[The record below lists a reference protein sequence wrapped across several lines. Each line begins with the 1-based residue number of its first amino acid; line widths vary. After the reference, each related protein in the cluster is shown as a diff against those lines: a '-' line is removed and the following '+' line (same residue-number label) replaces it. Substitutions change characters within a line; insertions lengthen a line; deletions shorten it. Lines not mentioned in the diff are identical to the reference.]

1 MPSKDSFIDDQK
13 YITIKGA
20 RMHNLNNID
29 VSIPKK
35 KLIVITGVS
44 GSGKSSLAFDTL
56 FAEGQRRYIESL
68 SSYARQFLGKLQ
80 KPDVDKIEG
89 ISPAIAIEQKVNTQ
103 NPRSTVGTSTE
114 IYDYLKLLF
123 SRIGKTIS
131 PVSKKEVKKHQVSD
145 VVDFVCKQK
154 TGEKILVMFE
164 LDFSNSSLEDSIKKL
179 TLTGFSRIK
188 TDSEII
194 RIDSIVDY
202 TTISS
207 NTRLWVVV
215 DRLMVSNENDN
226 LNRLADSIQTA
237 FFEGNGKCTLDI
249 AGSKIKEFSNRF
261 EMDGITFELPSEHL
275 FSFNNPYGACKR
287 CEGFGSVLGIDEDK
301 VIANKSISVF
311 EGAITCWKGEKLS
324 RWKDR
329 FILNASKY
337 DFPIHRPYID
347 LSDEEKKLIWNGA
360 KGVKGIRQFFQVIER
375 ENYKVQNRV
384 LLARFRGKNT
394 CPECHGTRLRK
405 EALYVEVDGNTIND
419 LVHLPLSKLLNLISN
434 IDLSQSDLKI
444 AERILEEIINRL
456 QFLDNVGLGYLSL
469 NRLSSTLSGG
479 ESQRI
484 NLATSLAS
492 SLVGSLYILD
502 EPSIGLHSKDTQK
515 LIGILQSLKDL
526 GNTVVVVEHDEEI
539 MLAADEIIDIGP
551 LAGKN
556 GGNIVYQGKLS
567 EIGKESKSLTAQY
580 LSNKERIEIPKIRK
594 QSIKSITIKGAR
606 ENNLKNINVSFPLET
621 LTVVTGVSGSG
632 KSSLVKQIL
641 YPAIQKSIQGYT
653 TKLGAHDTIE
663 GDLKSIQHIEFVNQ
677 NPIGRSSR
685 SNPVTYLKAYDEI
698 RNLFAR
704 QELSKARGYKSGHF
718 SFNVAGGR
726 CEVCEGEGDI
736 TIEMQFMA
744 DVHLECESCK
754 GQRFKNETLD
764 VKFSDKHISD
774 ILNMTIDEAI
784 RFFDTNDKSKIVS
797 KLLPLQQVGLGYVQ
811 LGQSSNTLSG
821 GEAQRIKL
829 AFFLSKGNKSDKT
842 MFIFDEPTTGLHFH
856 DIKKLLHSFN
866 ALIDNG
872 HSIVCVEHNSDVIKC
887 ADWVIDLGPEGGEKG
902 GELLFQGTVESLIK
916 SKKSYTAN
924 FIKDKLLTR
933 L

>member
-1 MPSKDSFIDDQK
+1 MQNDNHH
-13 YITIKGA
+13 YIKIKGA

-29 VSIPKK
+29 VSIPKR
-35 KLIVITGVS
+35 KLVVITGVS

-80 KPDVDKIEG
+80 KPDVDNISG

-123 SRIGKTIS
+123 ARVGKTIS
-131 PVSKKEVKKHQVSD
+131 PISNKEVVKHQVSD
-145 VVDFVCKQK
+145 VVDYVIKQEE
-154 TGEKILVMFE
+154 GSKILVLFK
-164 LDFSNSSLEDSIKKL
+164 LDLSANTLKESLDKL
-179 TLTGFSRIK
+179 SLKGFSRIQIG
-188 TDSEII
+188 TEVL
-194 RIDSIVDY
+194 RLESIEDY
-202 TTISS
+202 SNISKNES
-207 NTRLWVVV
+207 IWVVV
-215 DRLMVSNENDN
+215 DRLVANTEDDN
-226 LNRLADSIQTA
+226 LNRLADSVQIA
-237 FFEGNGKCTLDI
+237 FFEGNGECTIETVGKDSKSFSDRYELD
-249 AGSKIKEFSNRF
+249 GLS
-261 EMDGITFELPSEHL
+261 FELPSEHL
-275 FSFNNPYGACKR
+275 FSFNNPYGACKM

-301 VIANKSISVF
+301 VIPNKSLSIY
-311 EGAITCWKGEKLS
+311 EGAINCWKGEKLS
-324 RWKDR
+324 RWKER
-329 FILNASKY
+329 FILNSSKH
-337 DFPIHRPYID
+337 DFPIHRAYTD
-347 LSDEEKKLIWNGA
+347 LSEDEKKLVWNGA
-360 KGVKGIRQFFQVIER
+360 KGIKGIRQFFQLLER

-384 LLARFRGKNT
+384 LLARYRGKNT
-394 CPECHGTRLRK
+394 CPECNGTRLRK
-405 EALYVEVDGNTIND
+405 EALFVKVGEKTIND
-419 LVHLPLSKLLNLISN
+419 IVHLPLSQLNDLIIS
-434 IDLSQSDLKI
+434 IQLSKTESII
-444 AERILEEIINRL
+444 AERIIEEIKNRV
-456 QFLDNVGLGYLSL
+456 QFLNNVGLGYLTL

-492 SLVGSLYILD
+492 SLVGSLYVLD

-515 LIGILQSLKDL
+515 LIGILQSLKEL

-539 MLAADEIIDIGP
+539 MMAADEIIDIGP

-556 GGNIVYQGKLS
+556 GGNIIYQGKLKD
-567 EIGKESKSLTAQY
+567 IGKNTESLTAKY
-580 LSNKERIEIPKIRK
+580 LSNKERIEVPKQRRLSQK
-594 QSIKSITIKGAR
+594 QILINGAR
-606 ENNLKNINVSFPLET
+606 ENNLKNIDVTFPLEC
-621 LTVVTGVSGSG
+621 LTVVSGVSGSG

-641 YPAIQKSIQGYT
+641 YPAIQKSIQGYAS
-653 TKLGAHDTIE
+653 KIGAHDSVE
-663 GDLKSIQHIEFVNQ
+663 GDLKCIEHIEFINQ

-718 SFNVAGGR
+718 SFNVSGGR
-726 CEVCEGEGDI
+726 CEVCEGEGEI

-764 VKFSDKHISD
+764 IKFGDKTISD
-774 ILNMTIDEAI
+774 ILKMTIDEAI
-784 RFFDTNDKSKIVS
+784 VFFEENDKNKIVA
-797 KLLPLQQVGLGYVQ
+797 KLLPLQQVGLGYIQ

-829 AFFLSKGNKSDKT
+829 AFFLSKGHKSEKT

-856 DIKKLLHSFN
+856 DIKKLLSSFN

-872 HSIVCVEHNSDVIKC
+872 HTIVCVEHNADVIKC
-887 ADWVIDLGPEGGEKG
+887 ADWIIDLGPEGGQNG
-902 GELLFQGTVESLIK
+902 GQLLFQGQAEDLIK
-916 SKKSYTAN
+916 SKTSFTAQ
-924 FIKDKLLTR
+924 FLKDKLLPGV
-933 L
+933 